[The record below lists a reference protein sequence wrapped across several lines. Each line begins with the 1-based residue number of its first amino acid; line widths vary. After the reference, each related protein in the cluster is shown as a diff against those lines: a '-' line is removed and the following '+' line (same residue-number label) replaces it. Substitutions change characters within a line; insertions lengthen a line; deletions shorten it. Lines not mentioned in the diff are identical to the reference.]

1 MLDEAVKTI
10 NFIKARPLQSRLFKI
25 LCDDMGSEHMAL
37 LLHTEVRWLSCGK
50 VLVTLFELCQ
60 EVSVYLQD

>member
-1 MLDEAVKTI
+1 MLDEAVKII
-10 NFIKARPLQSRLFKI
+10 NFIKARPLQSRLI
-25 LCDDMGSEHMAL
+25 CADMGSEHTAL
-37 LLHTEVRWLSCGK
+37 LNTEVRWLSCGK